1 MNEILSFVLLTI
13 QLVDVHFFVATFSR
27 ARNYTCRRSSGP
39 PGLLCLCRSFV
50 MDSLTYIQLLRSN
63 RSFRQLW
70 WGQVVSELG
79 NWFNFLAG
87 LGLVRVLSHAAPG
100 VTTIMLLARLVP
112 FTLFA
117 PLAGAFVDRW
127 SRRRVMIA
135 TDAARVIFALGFL
148 LVDEPADLWIAYV
161 CTALLSFFGTFFEA
175 AKNAAVPN
183 ITGERDLLAGNALM
197 FSSRF
202 LLMSI
207 GAALGGWTAANV
219 GYRAAFLIN
228 ALSFLISAYSIWL
241 IPERETKQI
250 PHAAAESN
258 NEGLKTSYWKD
269 IREGWLYIINHA
281 PVAAI
286 LGINVLWAS
295 GGGAINLITDRLGG
309 IVFAGQNGISPD
321 SGVAALYFAAGL
333 GLFVGMGIAR
343 RVGAYFEF
351 HGRTEGFIGWSLLV
365 QGLFFA
371 LMGLMPNLWLA
382 CFMLFLGRVL
392 LGAEFAV
399 QETLLMR
406 LVPDNLRGRI
416 STTDRATELLIWS
429 FSTAAAGWSLQAIT
443 PRTLT
448 VFCGL
453 LNTVRGIVWLALFAA
468 GKVRLP
474 RRLER
479 GERLVE
485 MPFSSD

>member
-1 MNEILSFVLLTI
+1 
-13 QLVDVHFFVATFSR
+13 
-27 ARNYTCRRSSGP
+27 
-39 PGLLCLCRSFV
+39 
-50 MDSLTYIQLLRSN
+50 MDSLTYLQLLRSN

-87 LGLVRVLSHAAPG
+87 LGLVRLLSHAAPG
-100 VTTIMLLARLVP
+100 ATTIMLLARLVP
-112 FTLFA
+112 FTVFA

-127 SRRRVMIA
+127 SRRTVMIA
-135 TDAARVIFALGFL
+135 TDIARVIVALGFL
-148 LVDEPADLWIAYV
+148 LVREPGDLWIAYV
-161 CTALLSFFGTFFEA
+161 CTAFLSFFGTFFEA

-202 LLMSI
+202 LLMSL

-219 GYRAAFLIN
+219 GYQAAFLIN
-228 ALSFLISAYSIWL
+228 ALSFLISAYSIWS
-241 IPERETKQI
+241 IPDRETKQD
-250 PHAAAESN
+250 PDSVTLDRETPT
-258 NEGLKTSYWKD
+258 TSFWND
-269 IREGWLYIINHA
+269 IREGWLYIISHA

-286 LGINVLWAS
+286 LGINILWAS

-333 GLFVGMGIAR
+333 GLFVGMVIAR
-343 RVGAYFEF
+343 RVGAYFEL
-351 HGRTEGFIGWSLLV
+351 HGRTAVFIGWSLLA
-365 QGLFFA
+365 QGVFFA
-371 LMGLMPNLWLA
+371 LMGVMPNLWLA
-382 CFMLFLGRVL
+382 CFMLFIGRIL

-406 LVPDNLRGRI
+406 LVPDSLRGRI
-416 STTDRATELLIWS
+416 STTDRATELLVWS
-429 FSTAAAGWSLQAIT
+429 FSTAVAGWSLQTIT

-448 VFCGL
+448 VLCGL
-453 LNTVRGIVWLALFAA
+453 LSASSGIVWLALFAA

-485 MPFSSD
+485 LPVSSD